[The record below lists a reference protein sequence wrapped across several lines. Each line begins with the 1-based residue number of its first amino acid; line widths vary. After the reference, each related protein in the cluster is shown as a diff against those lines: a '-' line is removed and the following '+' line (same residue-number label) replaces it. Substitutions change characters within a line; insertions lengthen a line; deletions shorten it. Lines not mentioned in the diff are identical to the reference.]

1 MDQPLVLHALTI
13 CRRETD
19 AMILCLGRRR
29 QPPNRTIRVIQM
41 SFFAASA
48 RWKNCVFWILSC
60 QRQRVHNDQQQS
72 DPQRLNESSILC
84 CVDII
89 VGKTGGKTTADRR
102 AGFWRKEDDVLPWSH
117 HALLVRLHSFPSDK
131 VSFSVIFALEF
142 VVRQQRPH

>member
-72 DPQRLNESSILC
+72 DASTRVLFCVVSISLLE
-84 CVDII
+84 
-89 VGKTGGKTTADRR
+89 RR
-102 AGFWRKEDDVLPWSH
+102 AGRPPPTGALVFGARKMCCLGRTTHYWCDCTVSPH
-117 HALLVRLHSFPSDK
+117 
-131 VSFSVIFALEF
+131 SFSVISLLY
-142 VVRQQRPH
+142 